1 MIALASYIDHTLL
14 KPTASHIEIEKICKE
29 TLDYGFAAD
38 CVPPPFVAAAR
49 RSGVRV
55 ATVVGFPFGYS
66 VAAAKRAEVEQA
78 IADGADELDI
88 VINLVLVKQ
97 GNWLDLEEEMRGLV
111 AQAHATGR
119 LVKVIIESGILQ
131 DDEIIRC
138 CELYASLEVDF
149 VKTSTGYA
157 EKGATVEAVRL
168 IRTHLPASV
177 RIKAS
182 GGIRNAGVARELI
195 AAGADR
201 LGCSAS
207 VKIIT
212 EDGIAYV

>member
-14 KPTASHIEIEKICKE
+14 KPTATHIEIEKICKE
-29 TLDYGFAAD
+29 TLDYGFAAV
-38 CVPPPFVAAAR
+38 CVPPPFVAEAR

-55 ATVVGFPFGYS
+55 ATVIGFPFGYS
-66 VAAAKRAEVEQA
+66 VAAAKQAEVQQA
-78 IADGADELDI
+78 ILDGADELDI
-88 VINLVLVKQ
+88 VINLVFVRQ
-97 GNWLDLEEEMRGLV
+97 GNWLDLEEEMRGPV
-111 AQAHATGR
+111 ASAHAAGR

-131 DDEIIRC
+131 EDEIIRC
-138 CELYASLEVDF
+138 CELYSALGVDF

-168 IRTHLPASV
+168 MRKHLRAAI

-182 GGIRNAGVARELI
+182 GGIRDAAFARELI

-207 VKIIT
+207 VKIVKET
-212 EDGIAYV
+212 NYV